1 MVIREHLRVRRTE
14 FGTRTLRLFRNE
26 ITEGHDLNAVGELGQ
41 IRHMFI
47 VGNVSASDDADLKLS
62 VFHID
67 PFSLSELIRTVYTR
81 RDGALSW
88 FLL

>member
-1 MVIREHLRVRRTE
+1 
-14 FGTRTLRLFRNE
+14 
-26 ITEGHDLNAVGELGQ
+26 
-41 IRHMFI
+41 MFS